1 MASIAERGRYLALF
15 FEMSGLRANISA
27 VPYCYHTLKLW
38 SSQSAVIKITCH
50 DANPPKNIIT
60 GGQCSSGGFE
70 EGQQHNRPR
79 GYDNGAPMNY

>member
-15 FEMSGLRANISA
+15 FEVSRAYSANISA

-50 DANPPKNIIT
+50 DANPPKK
-60 GGQCSSGGFE
+60 
-70 EGQQHNRPR
+70 
-79 GYDNGAPMNY
+79 YNYGWAVQ